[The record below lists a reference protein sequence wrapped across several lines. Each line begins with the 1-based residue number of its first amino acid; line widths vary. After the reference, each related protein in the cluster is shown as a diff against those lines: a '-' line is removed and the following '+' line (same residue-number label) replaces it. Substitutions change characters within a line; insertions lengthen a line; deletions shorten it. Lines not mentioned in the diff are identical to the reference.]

1 MPPSSTTKSFGRRLK
16 AVREERG
23 LSQSKLG
30 KRCQLT
36 VSELSRYENGSV
48 TPSIDKLVR
57 IAQALKVSAD
67 TLLFADGPPA
77 LEQPRNLKL
86 WSVFVELERMANAD
100 QETVV
105 QVIEAMA
112 AKRQMKEMLVQYGQ
126 AIQRRRGERDVR

>member
-1 MPPSSTTKSFGRRLK
+1 VPPSSTTKSFGRRLK